1 MNEDINTAFIKSIN
15 FISFQLK
22 LESIMNQASEFIL
35 FYNNEISFYKRFHK
49 FSVITFLTKNF

>member
-1 MNEDINTAFIKSIN
+1 
-15 FISFQLK
+15 
-22 LESIMNQASEFIL
+22 MNQASEFIL